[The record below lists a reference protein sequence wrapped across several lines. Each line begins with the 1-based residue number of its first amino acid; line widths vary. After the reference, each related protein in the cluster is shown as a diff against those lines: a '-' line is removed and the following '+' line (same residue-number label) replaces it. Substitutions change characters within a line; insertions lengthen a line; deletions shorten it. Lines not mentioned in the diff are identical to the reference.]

1 MQEKTKKTQIF
12 VPQIAQMD
20 SDFYTTKITIRKQKY
35 AALQKYKKN
44 KELFLFFAQ
53 MNAANC
59 IGERKQNKRQQR
71 EMTQ

>member
-35 AALQKYKKN
+35 AALQKYKKIKN
-44 KELFLFFAQ
+44 YFCFSLK
-53 MNAANC
+53 
-59 IGERKQNKRQQR
+59 
-71 EMTQ
+71 